1 MLTGLWTPKG
11 GSGTTV
17 TACALA
23 RLHDPALIIDT
34 AGDVPAVLGLAES
47 DTPGIRDWLASDSP
61 DSRLD
66 DLVEVIDERLSI
78 IRSGSAAGPF
88 GDRSWSRLADWA
100 SRRPG
105 EVIVDLGTGRPD
117 AWTDISARSVMVV
130 RPCYLALRR
139 SVRTA
144 TTPDGIIVISEP
156 GRALSADDVA
166 RCLGAPVLSAI
177 TVDPTVARAVDAG
190 LLLSRLPASLGALAS
205 ALPT

>member
-23 RLHDPALIIDT
+23 RLHDPALIVDT
-34 AGDVPAVLGLAES
+34 SGDVPAVLGLAES
-47 DTPGIRDWLASDSP
+47 DAPGVHDWLVSNSP
-61 DSRLD
+61 NSRLD
-66 DLVEVIDERLSI
+66 DLVEDIDDQLAI
-78 IRSGSAAGPF
+78 IRAGSSRGPVD
-88 GDRSWSRLADWA
+88 DRAWARLADWA
-100 SRRPG
+100 SQRSDA
-105 EVIVDLGTGRPD
+105 VIVDLGTGQPD
-117 AWTDISARSVMVV
+117 GWPMAATRNVMVV

-139 SVRTA
+139 SVRA
-144 TTPDGIIVISEP
+144 GITPDGIIVISEP

-166 RCLGAPVLSAI
+166 RCLGAPILASVAI
-177 TVDPTVARAVDAG
+177 DPTVARAVDAG